1 MMKKTLVALAAV
13 AAAGGAFAQA
23 TMTGA
28 LAYGY
33 AQKTTSAGAT
43 SGGMGLDTSDLY
55 FGISEDIEGVGKLT
69 GGLGISTGGK
79 GAASSGTGNFIQL
92 DLGSM
97 GSIKLDNVYSNS
109 WLGGVASPGSVA
121 YSTFS
126 SGDGLSG
133 VGMFSTYGYNE
144 DLVYAL
150 KLGDSLTVT
159 AVHTEPSTAASY
171 NGIGSGAAG
180 TTYAYSGASGN
191 QQRYNTYSGTFKS
204 SGLTIVA
211 GYRTYDGADQS
222 TKNSNFRHRAA
233 ASYDLGVAQI
243 GGGYET
249 TQATYGDTT
258 TDTVIGLSAPLGA
271 ITVSAQ
277 FGQRT
282 KAGGTG
288 DSTYSGAA
296 YAAKYSLSK
305 RTSFDATYLSN
316 QTSGTSSASYFITR
330 LVHSF

>member
-13 AAAGGAFAQA
+13 AVTGGAFAQA

-33 AQKTTSAGAT
+33 SQKTTSAGAT

-55 FGISEDIEGVGKLT
+55 FGISEQVEGLGKVS

-79 GAASSGTGNFIQL
+79 GVATAGTGNFIQL
-92 DLGSM
+92 DMGSM
-97 GSIKLDNVYSNS
+97 GTIKMDNVYSNS

-121 YSTFS
+121 YCNFS
-126 SGDGLSG
+126 SGDCSSG
-133 VGMFSTYGYNE
+133 VGMFSTYGYQ
-144 DLVYAL
+144 DSLSYAL
-150 KLGDSLTVT
+150 KLSDALSVSV
-159 AVHTEPSTAASY
+159 AHAEPSTAV
-171 NGIGSGAAG
+171 GGGSAAG
-180 TTYAYSGASGN
+180 LTNYAYSGNAGS
-191 QQRYNTYSGTFKS
+191 QQRHNTYSATFKS
-204 SGLTIVA
+204 AGLTVTG
-211 GYRTYDGADQS
+211 GYRTFDGADQS

-233 ASYDLGVAQI
+233 ASYDMGVAKI

-249 TQATYGDTT
+249 TQTFYGDTT

-271 ITVSAQ
+271 LTISAQ

-282 KAGGTG
+282 KAGGTS
-288 DSTYSGAA
+288 DSTYAGTI
-296 YAAKYSLSK
+296 YAASYSLSK
-305 RTSFDATYLSN
+305 RTSVDGTYVSN
-316 QTSGTSSASYFITR
+316 QSSGTSSPSFFITR

>member
-13 AAAGGAFAQA
+13 AVCGGAFAQA

-33 AQKTTSAGAT
+33 AQKTISTGVT
-43 SGGMGLDTSDLY
+43 TGGMGLDTSDLY
-55 FGISEDIEGVGKLT
+55 FGVSEDIEGVGKAS

-79 GAASSGTGNFIQL
+79 GGASAGTGNFIQL
-92 DLGSM
+92 DMGSM
-97 GSIKLDNVYSNS
+97 GSIKMDNVWSAS

-121 YSTFS
+121 YGTFS
-126 SGDGLSG
+126 NGDNASG
-133 VGMFSTYGYNE
+133 VGMFSTVGYTE
-144 DLVYAL
+144 SLTYAL
-150 KLGDSLTVT
+150 KFSDSLSISV
-159 AVHTEPSTAASY
+159 AHTEPAAAASSL
-171 NGIGSGAAG
+171 GIGSGAVG
-180 TTYAYSGASGN
+180 TTYAYSGINGN
-191 QQRYNTYSGTFKS
+191 GQRYNTVSGTFKA
-204 SGLTIVA
+204 SGLTITG

-243 GGGYET
+243 GAGYET
-249 TQATYGDTT
+249 TQATYGNTT

-271 ITVSAQ
+271 MTISAQ

-282 KAGGTG
+282 TAGGTA
-288 DSTYSGAA
+288 DATYSGAI
-296 YAAKYSLSK
+296 YAAKYALSK
-305 RTSFDATYLSN
+305 RTSVDATYTNN
-316 QTSGTSSASYFITR
+316 QSSGTSSPSFFISR